1 MNTIK
6 SAKYRKKN
14 AKVEAMHF
22 VGTTAD
28 THAVYLWIESYI
40 GSVPAPEY
48 AEDICDHEGVTIDPA
63 DGLMV
68 IRTLEG
74 DMKVSLGDWVI
85 RGTRGKFYPLKPGQF
100 ADTFEPVDNDTKE
113 D

>member
-1 MNTIK
+1 
-6 SAKYRKKN
+6 
-14 AKVEAMHF
+14 
-22 VGTTAD
+22 
-28 THAVYLWIESYI
+28 
-40 GSVPAPEY
+40 
-48 AEDICDHEGVTIDPA
+48 
-63 DGLMV
+63 MV

-85 RGTRGKFYPLKPGQF
+85 RGTRGEFYPLKPGQF